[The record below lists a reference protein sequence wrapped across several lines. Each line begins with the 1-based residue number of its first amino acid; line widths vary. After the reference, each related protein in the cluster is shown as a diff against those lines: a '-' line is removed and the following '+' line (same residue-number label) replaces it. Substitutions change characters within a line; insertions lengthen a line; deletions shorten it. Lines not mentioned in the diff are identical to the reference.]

1 MANSLYEMSLQGI
14 MVVVFIILD
23 WIFVSWTQLQ
33 WFPAGTSYRGTCHYQ
48 YEIICSSFLQ
58 IILLLYYNS
67 NLIFF
72 KKCFQIISL
81 HVHTLKFYLLYGLLA
96 EQARWTK
103 FCTVIGYTSWQKKC
117 SFSHKINPLLTK
129 LVRSRYCGLILTFF
143 FFGCLWTVTPSQWT
157 HK

>member
-72 KKCFQIISL
+72 KNAFK
-81 HVHTLKFYLLYGLLA
+81 LLVYMYIHLSSIYYMACLLSRQDEPNSVLWLDTRA
-96 EQARWTK
+96 GR
-103 FCTVIGYTSWQKKC
+103 KKC

-129 LVRSRYCGLILTFF
+129 LVRSRYCGWILTF